1 MAYYNRVYRRHMC
14 MHRLRLAEQN
24 CDNFFST
31 RWYLLLSLTYSKQT
45 LLKSLYNEICW
56 YLPVSSKRFQIVLTD
71 SNLKA
76 SMVLILD
83 VQNDKYFE
91 VDFQ

>member
-1 MAYYNRVYRRHMC
+1 MC

-24 CDNFFST
+24 CDNFFCST
-31 RWYLLLSLTYSKQT
+31 RWYLLSLTYSKQT
-45 LLKSLYNEICW
+45 LLKILYNEMCW
-56 YLPVSSKRFQIVLTD
+56 YLSAQIVCIAD
-71 SNLKA
+71 SYLEVL
-76 SMVLILD
+76 VLILD

>member
-31 RWYLLLSLTYSKQT
+31 WCYLLSLTYSKQT
-45 LLKSLYNEICW
+45 LLKILYNEMCW
-56 YLPVSSKRFQIVLTD
+56 YLSAQIVCIAD
-71 SNLKA
+71 SYLEVL
-76 SMVLILD
+76 VLILD
-83 VQNDKYFE
+83 VQKLYI
-91 VDFQ
+91 QTQIYW